1 MGTWSYDL
9 SLLVFLENPFFSTTI
24 QDTKTLKSDRR
35 IVKLTFHRDTKKG
48 IIIKLKH
55 SSDALEEFIIFF
67 PAVNAFFKEK
77 NAGNVGVILLNTVV
91 KNIPNT
97 RHYSIV

>member
-1 MGTWSYDL
+1 MFWARKLNSYLPSKKTDFDI
-9 SLLVFLENPFFSTTI
+9 SL
-24 QDTKTLKSDRR
+24 
-35 IVKLTFHRDTKKG
+35 FHMYDGEPSISIKEAKKG
-48 IIIKLKH
+48 IIIKSKH
-55 SSDALEEFIIFF
+55 SYDALEEFTIFF

-77 NAGNVGVILLNTVV
+77 NAGNLGVILLNTVV